1 MARWRRGIFWMGV
14 ALALLA
20 HGASAQSSAPGS
32 SDAPDDMFEITLQ
45 APELTTP
52 LGAGDV
58 ITLHREEFRTFQVI
72 IVPRRGHVNYGSIL
86 SSINGESADSSM
98 NIVGLAHGYRCEF
111 HIPATARA
119 HLHRGENLIRIA
131 FHDTWNRPHSAQF
144 RIVLAPESTEPQNSS
159 S

>member
-1 MARWRRGIFWMGV
+1 MGIAV
-14 ALALLA
+14 ALMA
-20 HGASAQSSAPGS
+20 HGAYAQSGASDS
-32 SDAPDDMFEITLQ
+32 SDAADDMFEVTLQ
-45 APELTTP
+45 APELTMP
-52 LGAGDV
+52 LAAGDV
-58 ITLHREEFRTFQVI
+58 VTLHREELRTFQVM

-144 RIVLAPESTEPQNSS
+144 RIVLAPDSSGPGNSS